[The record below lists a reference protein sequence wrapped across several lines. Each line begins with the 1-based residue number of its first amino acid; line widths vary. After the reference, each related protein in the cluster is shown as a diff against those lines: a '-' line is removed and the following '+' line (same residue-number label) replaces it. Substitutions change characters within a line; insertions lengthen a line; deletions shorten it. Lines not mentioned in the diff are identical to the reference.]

1 MYLGSGW
8 LFPGAGCARRRSARA
23 GEAHARRPH
32 RREARHCGKQIRYI
46 SGATLKC
53 WPETSSVFR
62 ICGVLVFK
70 NITLIRKFRYF
81 RDLPYFHIHRNNH
94 VKVTSQRSENTSQ
107 EESYSHIKEIN
118 APASIKE
125 NADVAHPPWVSCP
138 PSAGFGLRKRFRLY
152 RRKTS
157 YDYCASSRARDEI
170 KGVRAFQIMK
180 SEH

>member
-1 MYLGSGW
+1 M
-8 LFPGAGCARRRSARA
+8 
-23 GEAHARRPH
+23 
-32 RREARHCGKQIRYI
+32 
-46 SGATLKC
+46 KC

-62 ICGVLVFK
+62 ICGVLLFK

-81 RDLPYFHIHRNNH
+81 RDIQYFHIHRNNH
-94 VKVTSQRSENTSQ
+94 VQVTSQRSENTSQ

-125 NADVAHPPWVSCP
+125 NADVAHPPWVSCR
-138 PSAGFGLRKRFRLY
+138 PSAGFGLRIRFRLY

-157 YDYCASSRARDEI
+157 YDYCASSRTRDKI
-170 KGVRAFQIMK
+170 KGVRAFQILK